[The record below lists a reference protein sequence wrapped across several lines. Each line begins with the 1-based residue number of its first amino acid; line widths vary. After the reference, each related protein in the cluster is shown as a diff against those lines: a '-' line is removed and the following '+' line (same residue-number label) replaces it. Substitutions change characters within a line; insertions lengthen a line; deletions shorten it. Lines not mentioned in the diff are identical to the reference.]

1 MYFKKH
7 TQLSIDVGERDQY
20 PIQQSLS
27 AVNKKHLIRDE
38 MLETVQVCYFRKF
51 VLQ

>member
-7 TQLSIDVGERDQY
+7 TQLSIDVGEKDQY

-27 AVNKKHLIRDE
+27 AVNKKHLIRNE
-38 MLETVQVCYFRKF
+38 TLETVQVCYFRKF
-51 VLQ
+51 VL